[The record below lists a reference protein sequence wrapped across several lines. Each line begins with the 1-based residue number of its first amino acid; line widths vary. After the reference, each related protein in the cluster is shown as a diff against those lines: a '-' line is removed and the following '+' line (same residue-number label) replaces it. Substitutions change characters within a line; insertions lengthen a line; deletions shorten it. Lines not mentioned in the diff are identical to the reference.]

1 MRFIILSLLLIGNS
15 VFANIDTVDEVV
27 LKDLAQEWD
36 KREALDRDQF
46 ITCVANGTDQRTCRD
61 PHWCLY
67 PDKFNTKECMW
78 YKIKQGF

>member
-1 MRFIILSLLLIGNS
+1 MRFILLSLLITS
-15 VFANIDTVDEVV
+15 SFAFANIDIVDEVV
-27 LKDLAQEWD
+27 LKDLAREWD
-36 KREALDRDQF
+36 KREALERDQF

-67 PDKFNTKECMW
+67 PDKFNTKECVW